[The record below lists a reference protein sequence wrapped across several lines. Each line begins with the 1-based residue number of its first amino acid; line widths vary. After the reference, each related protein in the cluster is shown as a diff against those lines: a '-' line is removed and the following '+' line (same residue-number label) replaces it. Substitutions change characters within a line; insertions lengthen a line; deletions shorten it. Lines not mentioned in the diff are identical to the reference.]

1 MSATDNLGP
10 VGSVGHA
17 APPVDVAVV
26 VIGRNEGQR
35 LVDCLA
41 SVRAA
46 DWGDC
51 VFELIYVDSNSTDA
65 SCDHARQAGA
75 RVIEVKPLRPT
86 AAVGRNAGWR
96 ATSAAQVL
104 FLDGDTLLVPDFVR
118 AARAALAEN
127 AQRAVVW
134 GHRRERRTEASV
146 YNRVLDLDWVYPPGE
161 TEFCGGDAL
170 FVRSALVQVGGFN
183 ETLIAGEEP
192 ELCARLRQGGW
203 RIQHIDAPM
212 TYHDL
217 AMTRWRQ
224 YWLRAE
230 RAGHA
235 YAEVSHRLAGTST
248 PLWQHEKRRNR
259 LHSLVLLLYFSLALV
274 GLATQQWLAVSLV
287 LAAGA
292 AVVVRSAWRARWKS
306 GNPGTLLLYAL
317 HSHVQQLPIAWGQ
330 VRWLWSR
337 RKGQARELIDY
348 K

>member
-1 MSATDNLGP
+1 MNAPAHNPTPTAHATP
-10 VGSVGHA
+10 I
-17 APPVDVAVV
+17 PPTDVAVV

-41 SVRAA
+41 SVNAA
-46 DWGDC
+46 DWGDLRH
-51 VFELIYVDSNSTDA
+51 ELIYVDSNSTDT
-65 SCDHARQAGA
+65 SCERARQAGA

-96 ATSAAQVL
+96 ATAATQVL
-104 FLDGDTLLVPDFVR
+104 FLDGDTLLHPDFV
-118 AARAALAEN
+118 AVARAALASSS
-127 AQRAVVW
+127 QRAAVW
-134 GHRRERRTEASV
+134 GHRREHQTQASV
-146 YNRVLDLDWVYPPGE
+146 YNRVLDLDWIYPPGE

-170 FVRSALVQVGGFN
+170 FVRSALAQVGGFN

-192 ELCARLRQGGW
+192 ELCARLRQAGW

-212 TYHDL
+212 TLHDL

-235 YAEVSHRLAGTST
+235 YAEVSHRLANTST
-248 PLWQHEKRRNR
+248 PLWMNEKHRNR
-259 LHSLVLLLYFSLALV
+259 LHSLVLLLYFAFVVLAL
-274 GLATQQWLAVSLV
+274 LMQQGPAVWLA
-287 LAAGA
+287 LAAGG

-306 GNPGTLLLYAL
+306 DQAGTLLLYAL
-317 HSHVQQLPIAWGQ
+317 HSHFQQLPIFWGQ
-330 VRWLWSR
+330 VRWLWAQ